1 MVIMS
6 TSDQFKPTIAHRD
19 LNTRNI
25 LVQNDLTCVI
35 GDLGYAITT
44 MGSKL
49 IRNGQYEYAEQA
61 SLQDVSHVC
70 RLFYLQWNYNLLLAL
85 VLPCLYLVILD
96 KL

>member
-70 RLFYLQWNYNLLLAL
+70 RLFYLQWSYNLLLAI
-85 VLPCLYLVILD
+85 V
-96 KL
+96 

>member
-1 MVIMS
+1 MYKNWYQLVSECFNNYYVIIS

-61 SLQDVSHVC
+61 SLQDVSHV
-70 RLFYLQWNYNLLLAL
+70 
-85 VLPCLYLVILD
+85 
-96 KL
+96 

>member
-1 MVIMS
+1 MYENWYQLVSECFNNYYVIIS

-61 SLQDVSHVC
+61 SLQDVSPV
-70 RLFYLQWNYNLLLAL
+70 
-85 VLPCLYLVILD
+85 
-96 KL
+96 

>member
-1 MVIMS
+1 MYKNWYQLVSKCFNNYYVIIS

-61 SLQDVSHVC
+61 SLQDVSHV
-70 RLFYLQWNYNLLLAL
+70 
-85 VLPCLYLVILD
+85 
-96 KL
+96 